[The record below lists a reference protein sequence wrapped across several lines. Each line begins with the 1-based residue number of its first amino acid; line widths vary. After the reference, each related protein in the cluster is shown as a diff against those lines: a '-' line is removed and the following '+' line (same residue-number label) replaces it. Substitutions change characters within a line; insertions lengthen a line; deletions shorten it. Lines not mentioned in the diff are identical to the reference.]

1 MSSAAPSASLRN
13 LFSELEQ
20 LFQTETEAR
29 VSTSVQAAER
39 ALTEHLNQSVR
50 RLRQAGEFSEI
61 AAILCDAAAPFASAC
76 AVFRVDQRAVS
87 GERLHRGAGEAIMQA
102 GAHFQELR
110 FAAADAA
117 AFAGVIESREPVV
130 ALASA
135 AEMSAGVVAV
145 FGHQSGDKAHLFPL
159 TMEQNTVGVLYA
171 AGASDSAALEL
182 LAQATAAILEA
193 QQRAAARPQ
202 IPAPVADLVRIE
214 TVAPAPASTSMDG
227 TATDWDALSPADR
240 NLHLRAQRF
249 ARVQVAEMRLYRQ
262 DDVKAG
268 RAKKDLYS
276 SLQDAID
283 GGREAFRETF
293 VKATPTMVDYF
304 HRELVRTLANDNP
317 AWLGEKY
324 PGPVV

>member
-1 MSSAAPSASLRN
+1 MSSATPSASLRN

-50 RLRQAGEFSEI
+50 RLRQASGFSGI
-61 AAILCDAAAPFASAC
+61 AAILCDAAVPFASAC
-76 AVFRVDQRAVS
+76 AVFRVDQGAVN
-87 GERLHRGAGEAIMQA
+87 GERLHRAAGEAA
-102 GAHFQELR
+102 ANFQELR

-117 AFAGVIESREPVV
+117 AFAGAIESLEPVV

-135 AEMSAGVVAV
+135 AEVSPAVVAV
-145 FGHQSGDKAHLFPL
+145 FGHQPGDKAHLFPL
-159 TMEQNTVGVLYA
+159 TIEQTTVGMLYA
-171 AGASDSAALEL
+171 SGAVDSAALEL
-182 LAQATAAILEA
+182 LAQATAAILES
-193 QQRAAARPQ
+193 QQRP
-202 IPAPVADLVRIE
+202 PAPRFVSPAADLVRIE
-214 TVAPAPASTSMDG
+214 TVSAAPTSS
-227 TATDWDALSPADR
+227 ATDWDALSPADR

-262 DDVKAG
+262 DAVKAG
-268 RAKKDLYS
+268 RAQKDLYS
-276 SLQDAID
+276 SLQDAVDD
-283 GGREAFRETF
+283 GRQAFRETF

-317 AWLGEKY
+317 AWLGERY
-324 PGPVV
+324 PGPLV